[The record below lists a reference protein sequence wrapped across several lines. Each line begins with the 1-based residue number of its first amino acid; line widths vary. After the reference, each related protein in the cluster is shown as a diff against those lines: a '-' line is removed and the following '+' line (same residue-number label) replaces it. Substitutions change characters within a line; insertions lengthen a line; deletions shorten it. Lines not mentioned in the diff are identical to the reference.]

1 MTDRR
6 IGRREVIAR
15 LRWLADQPGFI
26 VHREWL
32 FHAAHLMNRDAE
44 TIFVGFSPQSSPE
57 ISQERHG
64 DETI

>member
-1 MTDRR
+1 VIDRR

-32 FHAAHLMNRDAE
+32 FHAAQLLSRDAE
-44 TIFVGFSPQSSPE
+44 TIFVGFTPHTSPQTE
-57 ISQERHG
+57 QERHG